1 MSLAD
6 SPYPLLNLVW
16 TMFIFFLR
24 PVVPGLRGAPRSGLA
39 RPRGEPA

>member
-6 SPYPLLNLVW
+6 SPYSLLDLFW

-24 PVVPGLRGAPRSGLA
+24 PNAPGLRGAPRFRLA
-39 RPRGEPA
+39 HPRGEPA